1 MTTEVRRHDRDLT
14 PVLDSRHDAEQ
25 TDTADPA
32 ATDDART
39 KRMQEIREQLARPIT
54 VGEFRRLEGPYRSDA
69 LRKHA
74 FGGDEPLDLL
84 TELRRRR
91 EAREAGH
98 NHE

>member
-1 MTTEVRRHDRDLT
+1 MTTEVRRHDRDLG
-14 PVLDSRHDAEQ
+14 PVLDSSESRDAVNN
-25 TDTADPA
+25 ADQA
-32 ATDDART
+32 ATTDART

-91 EAREAGH
+91 EAREAG
-98 NHE
+98 ETK